1 MRMSP
6 LPVAVQRKVQSDAEM
21 IYQQIRKALE
31 EGNPRLFELTCEK
44 VKDKKV
50 TLVIS
55 EVLAVQ
61 IYEKSSASVGSK
73 RPGFS
78 LDA

>member
-1 MRMSP
+1 MSP

-50 TLVIS
+50 
-55 EVLAVQ
+55 
-61 IYEKSSASVGSK
+61 
-73 RPGFS
+73 
-78 LDA
+78 